1 VISIKIDFPSPSPVS
16 WTTASIPDLS
26 GRLALVTGASSG
38 LGLETCRALA
48 AHGATVVMACRSRQR
63 GEAARQAL
71 LTAPGG
77 GSADPGSGGP
87 GNGTAAAATPDHTPA
102 EAASPWGALD
112 LLDLDLADLASVRS
126 AATEVAD
133 RYGRLDLLINNAG
146 VMAPPRTL
154 SRDGFELQFATNHL
168 GHFVLTLL
176 LLPLLRQSPAARVV
190 HVTSGAQYFGR
201 IAFDDLQGERRYDR
215 WSAYSQSKL
224 ANVMTAVE
232 LQRRLEA
239 EGSGVLSLAAH
250 PGLARTNLQPTSV
263 AMNGSP
269 IEAFAYR
276 LMGPLFQSA
285 AMGALPQ
292 LYAATAP
299 EATPAGHYGPDQLGG
314 MKGYPT
320 PVRMAPAAQDASLRK
335 RLWQV
340 SEELGGVVLGDAA
353 LTLGRA

>member
-1 VISIKIDFPSPSPVS
+1 MS

-48 AHGATVVMACRSRQR
+48 AHGATVLMACRSLQR

-71 LTAPGG
+71 LP
-77 GSADPGSGGP
+77 DL
-87 GNGTAAAATPDHTPA
+87 NG
-102 EAASPWGALD
+102 GALD
-112 LLDLDLADLASVRS
+112 LLDLDLADLASVRR
-126 AATEVAD
+126 AAAEVGE

-232 LQRRLEA
+232 LQQRLQA

-314 MKGYPT
+314 MKGYPK
-320 PVRMAPAAQDASLRK
+320 PVRMAPAAQDASLRQ
-335 RLWQV
+335 RLWTV
-340 SEELGGVVLGDAA
+340 SEELGQAELGPIQ
-353 LTLGRA
+353 